1 MKLFDKLGRLL
12 TFSPNPAL
20 EIARGNVAGITIEH
34 KFGRNPDIDTGT
46 DPEDIWDAGGI
57 WIAPTTARTHQ
68 LASTSINDDTDG
80 GGTNAGARTIRI
92 FGLGSSFA
100 LQQEDLTLDGTT
112 NVATASTY
120 TMIYRLQILT
130 AGATGSNE
138 GVITATAD
146 TDGTVTAQINIGN
159 NQTGMAIYQ
168 IPAGKKGFLVNFYGS
183 LADSGGQG
191 ANVDIQLLVQPTG
204 GVFNV
209 KQFHGLTNSGAAHF
223 NHIFPVPFPA
233 NGLDA
238 KDTIKMQAKT
248 TSANDAVV
256 SAGFDII
263 LVND

>member
-1 MKLFDKLGRLL
+1 MKVYDGQGRLI

-20 EIARGNVAGITIEH
+20 EIARGKVAGMTVEH

-57 WIAPTTARTHQ
+57 WAAPTASRTHQ
-68 LASTSINDDTDG
+68 IVSTDVNDTSAG
-80 GGTNAGARTIRI
+80 SGARTIRI
-92 FGLGSSFA
+92 LGLDSSFA
-100 LQQEDLTLDGTT
+100 LQQEELTLNGTA
-112 NVATASTY
+112 NVPTASTY
-120 TMIYRLQILT
+120 TMIYRLIVLT

-138 GVITATAD
+138 GTITATAD

-168 IPAGKKGFLVNFYGS
+168 IPAGKTGYLLNFYGS

-209 KQFHGLTNSGAAHF
+209 KQFHGLTNAGAAHF

-233 NGLDA
+233 NGLAA

-263 LVND
+263 LVDD